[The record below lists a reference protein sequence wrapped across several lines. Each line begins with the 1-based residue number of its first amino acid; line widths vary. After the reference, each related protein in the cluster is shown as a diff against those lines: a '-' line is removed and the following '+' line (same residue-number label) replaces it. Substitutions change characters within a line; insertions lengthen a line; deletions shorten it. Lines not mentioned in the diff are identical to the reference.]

1 MFQLGRIE
9 KLHDYFSACSRRRE
23 QAVFFYRVAGYSGEV
38 AAFLTQYD
46 QAARTNGVV
55 IEGRIP
61 NPDPKQLD
69 YLAEMM
75 GSDFQ
80 LDVGF
85 LTQKL
90 TRWLPRLTGAQRE
103 AVVTAMTATL
113 QDLQAH
119 GKNENM
125 LRNAYIKYMCWL
137 YYKFER
143 ILGRLGGDE
152 LPKILYD
159 GTVSSYELQLL
170 VILARAGADIVLLE
184 RAGDAGY
191 LRCDPTSQYAQLYQ
205 APGLTPFPADFSLRQ
220 LREQGRQQAERQ
232 KLYGAPAGIAPCTNA
247 WMKTPDVKE
256 ILTAV
261 RARGDDPK
269 LFYNAFVVQ
278 YGVEDKLLFPSDM
291 VAFYQ
296 QLKREGRKVCL
307 ENGRLPPPTPEEIA
321 AVRRRNHQTAE
332 QLAADLA
339 ANLQY
344 PNNQQLQTLM
354 RQAFLDVVL
363 EEDKAVGGNLNRLLN
378 KAVYLVAWM
387 KRYQKDL
394 FQNWQAPEVGVFL
407 LFGACSGDN
416 EALFLRLLAK
426 LPVDVLVLLPDL
438 NAPCVLKDPTLLD
451 LHKEHSLPMTD
462 FPVEPSQMRVRT
474 AAYQAEREMD
484 SILYQN
490 TGLYRAKQH
499 QKAEAVTLQTMYEEI
514 GLLWDQE
521 LKYRPGFAA
530 EGDMVTVPVLLEKI
544 CGIKDGPILPYWLE
558 IKKLVTPETTLVTK
572 LPWQTGLEAN
582 PMKPYATQFLRQ
594 GRLQRE
600 KIKQHKDY
608 PYGILRPEIQDYLL
622 DKLQVLL
629 DEKLI
634 AGTYQ
639 NGTEYTI
646 VSTILGLPKDLL
658 RRIQNFDFTKKNPKL
673 IIIST
678 TEETLSLEDSILVA
692 FLNLVGFDILFF
704 VPTGYQSIEKY
715 FQKPF
720 ANEHQLGPYRY
731 DLQVPDFR
739 TLHEGGKS
747 SIRKLF
753 AEGVFKPWDWILQ
766 SPPPARPRRNRTPRP
781 PQSRRRPIP
790 STTSWPTAS
799 RWTRPSPA
807 PRKWTSW
814 PARSRC
820 IT

>member
-80 LDVGF
+80 LDAGF

-90 TRWLPRLTGAQRE
+90 TRWLPRLTGTQRE
-103 AVVTAMTATL
+103 AVVSAMMATL

-205 APGLTPFPADFSLRQ
+205 ASGLTPFPADFSLRQ

-394 FQNWQAPEVGVFL
+394 FQNWQAPEVGVFI

-438 NAPCVLKDPTLLD
+438 NAPCVLKDPALLD

-530 EGDMVTVPVLLEKI
+530 EGDTVTVPVLLEKI
-544 CGIKDGPILPYWLE
+544 CGIKDGPILPYWLD

-753 AEGVFKPWDWILQ
+753 G
-766 SPPPARPRRNRTPRP
+766 
-781 PQSRRRPIP
+781 
-790 STTSWPTAS
+790 
-799 RWTRPSPA
+799 
-807 PRKWTSW
+807 
-814 PARSRC
+814 RSF
-820 IT
+820 

>member
-80 LDVGF
+80 LDAGF

-90 TRWLPRLTGAQRE
+90 TRWLPRLTGVQRE

-184 RAGDAGY
+184 RAGDEGY
-191 LRCDPTSQYAQLYQ
+191 LRCDPTSQYARLYQ

-247 WMKTPDVKE
+247 WMKTPDGKE

-394 FQNWQAPEVGVFL
+394 FQNWQAPEVGVFI

-438 NAPCVLKDPTLLD
+438 NAPCVLKDPALLD

-499 QKAEAVTLQTMYEEI
+499 QKAETVTLQTMYEEI

-530 EGDMVTVPVLLEKI
+530 EGDTVTVPVLLEKI

-753 AEGVFKPWDWILQ
+753 G
-766 SPPPARPRRNRTPRP
+766 
-781 PQSRRRPIP
+781 
-790 STTSWPTAS
+790 
-799 RWTRPSPA
+799 
-807 PRKWTSW
+807 
-814 PARSRC
+814 RSF
-820 IT
+820 

>member
-80 LDVGF
+80 LDAGF

-90 TRWLPRLTGAQRE
+90 TRWLPRLTGVQRE

-205 APGLTPFPADFSLRQ
+205 APGLTSFPADFSLRQ

-247 WMKTPDVKE
+247 WMKTPDGKE

-363 EEDKAVGGNLNRLLN
+363 EEDKTVGGNLNRLLN

-394 FQNWQAPEVGVFL
+394 FQNWQAPEVGVFI

-438 NAPCVLKDPTLLD
+438 NAPCVLKDPALLD

-530 EGDMVTVPVLLEKI
+530 EGDTVTVPVLLEKI

-753 AEGVFKPWDWILQ
+753 G
-766 SPPPARPRRNRTPRP
+766 
-781 PQSRRRPIP
+781 
-790 STTSWPTAS
+790 
-799 RWTRPSPA
+799 
-807 PRKWTSW
+807 
-814 PARSRC
+814 RSF
-820 IT
+820 

>member
-1 MFQLGRIE
+1 MKAEERNGILYPVKVSKVNRMTNGMFQLGRIE

-80 LDVGF
+80 LDAGF

-247 WMKTPDVKE
+247 WMKTPDGKE

-394 FQNWQAPEVGVFL
+394 FQNWQAPEVGVFI

-438 NAPCVLKDPTLLD
+438 NAPCVLKDPALLD

-530 EGDMVTVPVLLEKI
+530 EGDTVTVPVLLEKI
-544 CGIKDGPILPYWLE
+544 CGIKDGPILPYWLD

-572 LPWQTGLEAN
+572 LPWQTGLETN

-753 AEGVFKPWDWILQ
+753 G
-766 SPPPARPRRNRTPRP
+766 
-781 PQSRRRPIP
+781 
-790 STTSWPTAS
+790 
-799 RWTRPSPA
+799 
-807 PRKWTSW
+807 
-814 PARSRC
+814 RSF
-820 IT
+820 

>member
-1 MFQLGRIE
+1 MKAEERNGILYPVKVSKVNRMTNGMFQLGRIE

-80 LDVGF
+80 LDAGF

-247 WMKTPDVKE
+247 WMKAPDVKE

-363 EEDKAVGGNLNRLLN
+363 EEDKTVGGNLNRLLN

-394 FQNWQAPEVGVFL
+394 FQNWQAPEVGVFI

-438 NAPCVLKDPTLLD
+438 NAPCVLKDPALLD

-530 EGDMVTVPVLLEKI
+530 EGDTVTVPVLLEKI
-544 CGIKDGPILPYWLE
+544 CGMKDGPILPYWLE

-753 AEGVFKPWDWILQ
+753 G
-766 SPPPARPRRNRTPRP
+766 
-781 PQSRRRPIP
+781 
-790 STTSWPTAS
+790 
-799 RWTRPSPA
+799 
-807 PRKWTSW
+807 
-814 PARSRC
+814 RSF
-820 IT
+820 

>member
-80 LDVGF
+80 LDAGF

-90 TRWLPRLTGAQRE
+90 TRWLPRLTGTQRE

-247 WMKTPDVKE
+247 WMKTPDGKE

-363 EEDKAVGGNLNRLLN
+363 EEDKTVGGNLNRLLN

-438 NAPCVLKDPTLLD
+438 NAPCVLKDPALLD

-514 GLLWDQE
+514 SLLWDQE

-530 EGDMVTVPVLLEKI
+530 EGDTVTVPVLLEKI

-658 RRIQNFDFTKKNPKL
+658 RRIQNFDFTQKNPKL

-753 AEGVFKPWDWILQ
+753 G
-766 SPPPARPRRNRTPRP
+766 
-781 PQSRRRPIP
+781 
-790 STTSWPTAS
+790 
-799 RWTRPSPA
+799 
-807 PRKWTSW
+807 
-814 PARSRC
+814 RSF
-820 IT
+820 

>member
-80 LDVGF
+80 LDAGF

-205 APGLTPFPADFSLRQ
+205 APGLTSFPADFSLRQ

-232 KLYGAPAGIAPCTNA
+232 KLYGTPAGIAPCTNA
-247 WMKTPDVKE
+247 WMKAPDGKE

-438 NAPCVLKDPTLLD
+438 NAPCVLKDPALLD

-490 TGLYRAKQH
+490 TGLYRARQH

-530 EGDMVTVPVLLEKI
+530 EGDTVTVPVLLEKI

-753 AEGVFKPWDWILQ
+753 G
-766 SPPPARPRRNRTPRP
+766 
-781 PQSRRRPIP
+781 
-790 STTSWPTAS
+790 
-799 RWTRPSPA
+799 
-807 PRKWTSW
+807 
-814 PARSRC
+814 RSF
-820 IT
+820 

>member
-80 LDVGF
+80 LDAGF

-113 QDLQAH
+113 QDLQTH

-205 APGLTPFPADFSLRQ
+205 APGLTTFPADFSLRQ

-247 WMKTPDVKE
+247 WMKAPDGKE

-438 NAPCVLKDPTLLD
+438 NAPCVLKDPALLD

-499 QKAEAVTLQTMYEEI
+499 QKAETVTLQTMYEEI

-530 EGDMVTVPVLLEKI
+530 EGDTVTVPVLLEKI

-753 AEGVFKPWDWILQ
+753 G
-766 SPPPARPRRNRTPRP
+766 
-781 PQSRRRPIP
+781 
-790 STTSWPTAS
+790 
-799 RWTRPSPA
+799 
-807 PRKWTSW
+807 
-814 PARSRC
+814 RSF
-820 IT
+820 

>member
-80 LDVGF
+80 LDAGF

-205 APGLTPFPADFSLRQ
+205 APGLTPVPADFSLRQ

-247 WMKTPDVKE
+247 WMKAPDVKE

-269 LFYNAFVVQ
+269 LFYNACVVQ
-278 YGVEDKLLFPSDM
+278 YGVEDKLLFPSDR

-296 QLKREGRKVCL
+296 QLTREGRKVCL

-394 FQNWQAPEVGVFL
+394 FQNWQAPEVGVFI

-438 NAPCVLKDPTLLD
+438 NAPCVLKDPALLD

-530 EGDMVTVPVLLEKI
+530 EGDTVTVPVLLEKI
-544 CGIKDGPILPYWLE
+544 CGMKEGPILPYWLE

-731 DLQVPDFR
+731 DLQVPEFR

-753 AEGVFKPWDWILQ
+753 G
-766 SPPPARPRRNRTPRP
+766 
-781 PQSRRRPIP
+781 
-790 STTSWPTAS
+790 
-799 RWTRPSPA
+799 
-807 PRKWTSW
+807 
-814 PARSRC
+814 RSF
-820 IT
+820 

>member
-80 LDVGF
+80 LDAGF

-90 TRWLPRLTGAQRE
+90 TRWLPRLTGTQRE

-205 APGLTPFPADFSLRQ
+205 APGLTSFPADFSLRQ

-247 WMKTPDVKE
+247 WMKAPDVKE

-438 NAPCVLKDPTLLD
+438 NAPCVLKDPALLD

-514 GLLWDQE
+514 SLLWDQE

-530 EGDMVTVPVLLEKI
+530 EGDTVTVPVLLEKI
-544 CGIKDGPILPYWLE
+544 CGMKDGPILPYWLE

-608 PYGILRPEIQDYLL
+608 PYSILRPEIQDYLL

-753 AEGVFKPWDWILQ
+753 G
-766 SPPPARPRRNRTPRP
+766 
-781 PQSRRRPIP
+781 
-790 STTSWPTAS
+790 
-799 RWTRPSPA
+799 
-807 PRKWTSW
+807 
-814 PARSRC
+814 RSF
-820 IT
+820 

>member
-80 LDVGF
+80 LDAGF

-247 WMKTPDVKE
+247 WMKAPDGKE

-363 EEDKAVGGNLNRLLN
+363 EEDKTVGGNLNRLLN

-394 FQNWQAPEVGVFL
+394 FQNWQAPEVGVFI

-438 NAPCVLKDPTLLD
+438 NAPCVLKDPALLD
-451 LHKEHSLPMTD
+451 LHKEQSLPMTD

-530 EGDMVTVPVLLEKI
+530 EGDTVTVPVLLEKI

-572 LPWQTGLEAN
+572 LPWQTGLETN

-753 AEGVFKPWDWILQ
+753 G
-766 SPPPARPRRNRTPRP
+766 
-781 PQSRRRPIP
+781 
-790 STTSWPTAS
+790 
-799 RWTRPSPA
+799 
-807 PRKWTSW
+807 
-814 PARSRC
+814 RSF
-820 IT
+820 

>member
-80 LDVGF
+80 LDAGF

-90 TRWLPRLTGAQRE
+90 TRWLPRLTGTQRE

-247 WMKTPDVKE
+247 WMKAPDGKE

-394 FQNWQAPEVGVFL
+394 FQNWRAPEVGVFI

-438 NAPCVLKDPTLLD
+438 NAPCVLKDPALLD

-530 EGDMVTVPVLLEKI
+530 EGDTVTVPVLLEKI
-544 CGIKDGPILPYWLE
+544 CGIKDGPILPYWLD

-753 AEGVFKPWDWILQ
+753 G
-766 SPPPARPRRNRTPRP
+766 
-781 PQSRRRPIP
+781 
-790 STTSWPTAS
+790 
-799 RWTRPSPA
+799 
-807 PRKWTSW
+807 
-814 PARSRC
+814 RSF
-820 IT
+820 

>member
-9 KLHDYFSACSRRRE
+9 KLHDYFSVCSCRRE
-23 QAVFFYRVAGYSGEV
+23 QAVFFYRMAGYSGEV

-80 LDVGF
+80 LDAGF

-247 WMKTPDVKE
+247 WMKAPDGKE

-363 EEDKAVGGNLNRLLN
+363 EEDKTVGGNLNRLLN

-394 FQNWQAPEVGVFL
+394 FQNWQAPEVGVFI

-438 NAPCVLKDPTLLD
+438 NAPCVLKDPALLD

-530 EGDMVTVPVLLEKI
+530 EGDTVTVPVLLEKI
-544 CGIKDGPILPYWLE
+544 CGIKDGPILPYWLD

-753 AEGVFKPWDWILQ
+753 G
-766 SPPPARPRRNRTPRP
+766 
-781 PQSRRRPIP
+781 
-790 STTSWPTAS
+790 
-799 RWTRPSPA
+799 
-807 PRKWTSW
+807 
-814 PARSRC
+814 RSF
-820 IT
+820 

>member
-80 LDVGF
+80 LDAGF

-113 QDLQAH
+113 QDLQDH

-205 APGLTPFPADFSLRQ
+205 ASGLTPFPADFSLRQ

-247 WMKTPDVKE
+247 WMKAPDVKE

-438 NAPCVLKDPTLLD
+438 NAPCVLKDPALLD

-530 EGDMVTVPVLLEKI
+530 EGDTVTVPVLLEKI

-753 AEGVFKPWDWILQ
+753 G
-766 SPPPARPRRNRTPRP
+766 
-781 PQSRRRPIP
+781 
-790 STTSWPTAS
+790 
-799 RWTRPSPA
+799 
-807 PRKWTSW
+807 
-814 PARSRC
+814 RSF
-820 IT
+820 

>member
-9 KLHDYFSACSRRRE
+9 KLHDYFSVCSRRRE

-80 LDVGF
+80 LDAGF

-247 WMKTPDVKE
+247 WMKAPDVKE

-438 NAPCVLKDPTLLD
+438 NAPCVLKDPALLD

-490 TGLYRAKQH
+490 TGLYRARQH

-530 EGDMVTVPVLLEKI
+530 EGDTVTVPVLLEKI

-658 RRIQNFDFTKKNPKL
+658 RHIQNFDFTKKNPKL

-753 AEGVFKPWDWILQ
+753 G
-766 SPPPARPRRNRTPRP
+766 
-781 PQSRRRPIP
+781 
-790 STTSWPTAS
+790 
-799 RWTRPSPA
+799 
-807 PRKWTSW
+807 
-814 PARSRC
+814 RSF
-820 IT
+820 

>member
-80 LDVGF
+80 LDAGF

-247 WMKTPDVKE
+247 WMKAPDVKE

-394 FQNWQAPEVGVFL
+394 FQNWQAPEVGVFI

-438 NAPCVLKDPTLLD
+438 NAPCVLKDPALLD

-530 EGDMVTVPVLLEKI
+530 EGDTVTVPVLLEKI

-731 DLQVPDFR
+731 DLRVPDFR

-753 AEGVFKPWDWILQ
+753 G
-766 SPPPARPRRNRTPRP
+766 
-781 PQSRRRPIP
+781 
-790 STTSWPTAS
+790 
-799 RWTRPSPA
+799 
-807 PRKWTSW
+807 
-814 PARSRC
+814 RSF
-820 IT
+820 

>member
-1 MFQLGRIE
+1 MTNGMFQLGRIE

-80 LDVGF
+80 LDAGF

-247 WMKTPDVKE
+247 WMKAPDGKE

-407 LFGACSGDN
+407 LFGACFGDN

-438 NAPCVLKDPTLLD
+438 NAPCVLKDPALLD

-490 TGLYRAKQH
+490 TGFYRAKQH

-514 GLLWDQE
+514 SLLWDQE

-530 EGDMVTVPVLLEKI
+530 EGDTVTVPVLLEKI

-753 AEGVFKPWDWILQ
+753 G
-766 SPPPARPRRNRTPRP
+766 
-781 PQSRRRPIP
+781 
-790 STTSWPTAS
+790 
-799 RWTRPSPA
+799 
-807 PRKWTSW
+807 
-814 PARSRC
+814 RSF
-820 IT
+820 

>member
-1 MFQLGRIE
+1 MTNSMFQLGRIE

-205 APGLTPFPADFSLRQ
+205 APGLTPFPADCSLRQ

-530 EGDMVTVPVLLEKI
+530 EGDTVTVPVLLEKI

-608 PYGILRPEIQDYLL
+608 PYGILRPEIQDCLL

-753 AEGVFKPWDWILQ
+753 G
-766 SPPPARPRRNRTPRP
+766 
-781 PQSRRRPIP
+781 
-790 STTSWPTAS
+790 
-799 RWTRPSPA
+799 
-807 PRKWTSW
+807 
-814 PARSRC
+814 RSF
-820 IT
+820 

>member
-1 MFQLGRIE
+1 MKAEERNGILYPIKVSKVNRMTNGMFQLGRIE

-80 LDVGF
+80 LDAGF

-90 TRWLPRLTGAQRE
+90 TRWLPRLTGTQRE

-247 WMKTPDVKE
+247 WMKAPDVKE

-363 EEDKAVGGNLNRLLN
+363 EEDKTVGGNLNRLLN

-394 FQNWQAPEVGVFL
+394 FQNWRAPEVGVFI

-438 NAPCVLKDPTLLD
+438 NAPCVLKDPALLD

-530 EGDMVTVPVLLEKI
+530 EGDTVTVPVLLEKI
-544 CGIKDGPILPYWLE
+544 CGMKDGPILPYWLE

-753 AEGVFKPWDWILQ
+753 G
-766 SPPPARPRRNRTPRP
+766 
-781 PQSRRRPIP
+781 
-790 STTSWPTAS
+790 
-799 RWTRPSPA
+799 
-807 PRKWTSW
+807 
-814 PARSRC
+814 RSF
-820 IT
+820 

>member
-80 LDVGF
+80 LDASF

-191 LRCDPTSQYAQLYQ
+191 LRCDPTSQYARLYQ
-205 APGLTPFPADFSLRQ
+205 APGLTPFQADFSLRQ

-247 WMKTPDVKE
+247 WMKTPDGKE

-363 EEDKAVGGNLNRLLN
+363 GEDKAVGGNLNRLLN

-438 NAPCVLKDPTLLD
+438 NAPCVLKDPALLD

-530 EGDMVTVPVLLEKI
+530 EGDTVTVPVLLEKI

-753 AEGVFKPWDWILQ
+753 G
-766 SPPPARPRRNRTPRP
+766 
-781 PQSRRRPIP
+781 
-790 STTSWPTAS
+790 
-799 RWTRPSPA
+799 
-807 PRKWTSW
+807 
-814 PARSRC
+814 RSF
-820 IT
+820 

>member
-80 LDVGF
+80 LDAGF

-90 TRWLPRLTGAQRE
+90 TRWLPRLTGTQRE
-103 AVVTAMTATL
+103 TVVTAMTATL

-247 WMKTPDVKE
+247 WMKAPDGKE

-438 NAPCVLKDPTLLD
+438 NAPCVLKDPALLD

-490 TGLYRAKQH
+490 TGLYRARQH

-530 EGDMVTVPVLLEKI
+530 EGDTVTVPVLLEKI
-544 CGIKDGPILPYWLE
+544 CGMKDGPILSYWLE

-753 AEGVFKPWDWILQ
+753 G
-766 SPPPARPRRNRTPRP
+766 
-781 PQSRRRPIP
+781 
-790 STTSWPTAS
+790 
-799 RWTRPSPA
+799 
-807 PRKWTSW
+807 
-814 PARSRC
+814 RSF
-820 IT
+820 

>member
-80 LDVGF
+80 LDAGF

-103 AVVTAMTATL
+103 TVVTAMTATL

-191 LRCDPTSQYAQLYQ
+191 LRCDPTGQYAQLYQ
-205 APGLTPFPADFSLRQ
+205 ASGLTPFPADFSLRQ

-247 WMKTPDVKE
+247 WMKAPDGKE

-394 FQNWQAPEVGVFL
+394 FQNWQAPEVGVFI

-438 NAPCVLKDPTLLD
+438 NAPCVLKDPALLD

-530 EGDMVTVPVLLEKI
+530 EGDTVTVPVLLEKI

-753 AEGVFKPWDWILQ
+753 G
-766 SPPPARPRRNRTPRP
+766 
-781 PQSRRRPIP
+781 
-790 STTSWPTAS
+790 
-799 RWTRPSPA
+799 
-807 PRKWTSW
+807 
-814 PARSRC
+814 RSF
-820 IT
+820 

>member
-80 LDVGF
+80 LDAGF

-247 WMKTPDVKE
+247 WMKTPDGKE

-438 NAPCVLKDPTLLD
+438 NAPCVLKDPALLD

-514 GLLWDQE
+514 SLLWDQE

-530 EGDMVTVPVLLEKI
+530 EGDTVTVPVLLEKI

-753 AEGVFKPWDWILQ
+753 G
-766 SPPPARPRRNRTPRP
+766 
-781 PQSRRRPIP
+781 
-790 STTSWPTAS
+790 
-799 RWTRPSPA
+799 
-807 PRKWTSW
+807 
-814 PARSRC
+814 RSF
-820 IT
+820 

>member
-9 KLHDYFSACSRRRE
+9 KLHDYFSVCSCRRE
-23 QAVFFYRVAGYSGEV
+23 QAVFFYRMAGYSGEV

-80 LDVGF
+80 LDAGF

-103 AVVTAMTATL
+103 AVVTAMMATL

-184 RAGDAGY
+184 RAGDEGY
-191 LRCDPTSQYAQLYQ
+191 LRCDPTSQYARLYQ

-232 KLYGAPAGIAPCTNA
+232 KLYGTPAGIAPCTNA
-247 WMKTPDVKE
+247 WMKAPDVKE

-394 FQNWQAPEVGVFL
+394 FQNWQAPEVGVFI

-438 NAPCVLKDPTLLD
+438 NAPCVLKDPALLD

-530 EGDMVTVPVLLEKI
+530 EGDTVTVPVLLEKI

-753 AEGVFKPWDWILQ
+753 G
-766 SPPPARPRRNRTPRP
+766 
-781 PQSRRRPIP
+781 
-790 STTSWPTAS
+790 
-799 RWTRPSPA
+799 
-807 PRKWTSW
+807 
-814 PARSRC
+814 RSF
-820 IT
+820 

>member
-205 APGLTPFPADFSLRQ
+205 APGLTSFPADFSLRQ

-363 EEDKAVGGNLNRLLN
+363 EEDKTVGGNLNRLLN

-394 FQNWQAPEVGVFL
+394 FQNWQAPEVGVFI

-438 NAPCVLKDPTLLD
+438 NAPCVLKDPALLD

-530 EGDMVTVPVLLEKI
+530 EGDTVTVPVLLEKI

-753 AEGVFKPWDWILQ
+753 G
-766 SPPPARPRRNRTPRP
+766 
-781 PQSRRRPIP
+781 
-790 STTSWPTAS
+790 
-799 RWTRPSPA
+799 
-807 PRKWTSW
+807 
-814 PARSRC
+814 RSF
-820 IT
+820 

>member
-1 MFQLGRIE
+1 MKAEERNGILYPVKVSKVNRMTNGMFQLGRIE

-80 LDVGF
+80 LDAGF

-247 WMKTPDVKE
+247 WMKAPDGKE

-438 NAPCVLKDPTLLD
+438 NAPCVLKDPALLD

-490 TGLYRAKQH
+490 TGLYRARQH

-530 EGDMVTVPVLLEKI
+530 EGDTVTVPVLLEKI

-753 AEGVFKPWDWILQ
+753 G
-766 SPPPARPRRNRTPRP
+766 
-781 PQSRRRPIP
+781 
-790 STTSWPTAS
+790 
-799 RWTRPSPA
+799 
-807 PRKWTSW
+807 
-814 PARSRC
+814 RSF
-820 IT
+820 

>member
-80 LDVGF
+80 LDAGF

-90 TRWLPRLTGAQRE
+90 TRWLPRLTGTQRE

-232 KLYGAPAGIAPCTNA
+232 KRYGAPAGIAPCTNA
-247 WMKTPDVKE
+247 WMKAPDGKE

-438 NAPCVLKDPTLLD
+438 NAPCVLKDPALLD

-530 EGDMVTVPVLLEKI
+530 EGDTVTVPVLLEKI
-544 CGIKDGPILPYWLE
+544 CGIKDGPILPYWLD

-572 LPWQTGLEAN
+572 LPWQTGLETN

-753 AEGVFKPWDWILQ
+753 G
-766 SPPPARPRRNRTPRP
+766 
-781 PQSRRRPIP
+781 
-790 STTSWPTAS
+790 
-799 RWTRPSPA
+799 
-807 PRKWTSW
+807 
-814 PARSRC
+814 RSF
-820 IT
+820 

>member
-220 LREQGRQQAERQ
+220 LREQGRQQTERQ

-247 WMKTPDVKE
+247 WMKTPDVEE

-753 AEGVFKPWDWILQ
+753 G
-766 SPPPARPRRNRTPRP
+766 
-781 PQSRRRPIP
+781 
-790 STTSWPTAS
+790 
-799 RWTRPSPA
+799 
-807 PRKWTSW
+807 
-814 PARSRC
+814 RSF
-820 IT
+820 

>member
-80 LDVGF
+80 LDAGF

-125 LRNAYIKYMCWL
+125 IRNAYIKYMCWL

-247 WMKTPDVKE
+247 WMKTPDGKE

-394 FQNWQAPEVGVFL
+394 FQNWQAPEVGVFI

-438 NAPCVLKDPTLLD
+438 NAPCVLKDPALLD

-530 EGDMVTVPVLLEKI
+530 EGDTVTVPVLLEKI

-753 AEGVFKPWDWILQ
+753 G
-766 SPPPARPRRNRTPRP
+766 
-781 PQSRRRPIP
+781 
-790 STTSWPTAS
+790 
-799 RWTRPSPA
+799 
-807 PRKWTSW
+807 
-814 PARSRC
+814 RSF
-820 IT
+820 

>member
-80 LDVGF
+80 LDAGF

-205 APGLTPFPADFSLRQ
+205 APGLTLFPADFSLRQ

-247 WMKTPDVKE
+247 WMKTPDGKE

-394 FQNWQAPEVGVFL
+394 FQNWQAPEVGVFI

-438 NAPCVLKDPTLLD
+438 NAPCVLKDPALLD

-530 EGDMVTVPVLLEKI
+530 EGDTVTVPVLLEKI

-753 AEGVFKPWDWILQ
+753 G
-766 SPPPARPRRNRTPRP
+766 
-781 PQSRRRPIP
+781 
-790 STTSWPTAS
+790 
-799 RWTRPSPA
+799 
-807 PRKWTSW
+807 
-814 PARSRC
+814 RSF
-820 IT
+820 

>member
-80 LDVGF
+80 LDAGF

-247 WMKTPDVKE
+247 WMKAPDGKE

-394 FQNWQAPEVGVFL
+394 FQNWQAPEVGVFI

-416 EALFLRLLAK
+416 EVLFLRLLAK

-438 NAPCVLKDPTLLD
+438 NAPCVLKDPALLD
-451 LHKEHSLPMTD
+451 LHKEQSLPMTD

-530 EGDMVTVPVLLEKI
+530 EGDTVTVPVLLEKI

-658 RRIQNFDFTKKNPKL
+658 RHIQNFDFTKKNPKL

-753 AEGVFKPWDWILQ
+753 G
-766 SPPPARPRRNRTPRP
+766 
-781 PQSRRRPIP
+781 
-790 STTSWPTAS
+790 
-799 RWTRPSPA
+799 
-807 PRKWTSW
+807 
-814 PARSRC
+814 RSF
-820 IT
+820 

>member
-23 QAVFFYRVAGYSGEV
+23 QAVFFYRMAGYSGEV

-80 LDVGF
+80 LDAGF

-184 RAGDAGY
+184 RAGDADY

-247 WMKTPDVKE
+247 WMKAPDGKE

-394 FQNWQAPEVGVFL
+394 FQNWQAPEVGVFI

-438 NAPCVLKDPTLLD
+438 NAPCVLKDPALLD

-530 EGDMVTVPVLLEKI
+530 EGDTVTVPVLLEKI

-753 AEGVFKPWDWILQ
+753 G
-766 SPPPARPRRNRTPRP
+766 
-781 PQSRRRPIP
+781 
-790 STTSWPTAS
+790 
-799 RWTRPSPA
+799 
-807 PRKWTSW
+807 
-814 PARSRC
+814 RSF
-820 IT
+820 

>member
-23 QAVFFYRVAGYSGEV
+23 QAVFFYRVAGYSREV

-80 LDVGF
+80 LDAGF

-247 WMKTPDVKE
+247 WMKAPDGKE

-394 FQNWQAPEVGVFL
+394 FQNWQAPEVGVFI

-438 NAPCVLKDPTLLD
+438 NAPCVLKDPALLD

-530 EGDMVTVPVLLEKI
+530 EGDTVTVPVLLEKI

-753 AEGVFKPWDWILQ
+753 G
-766 SPPPARPRRNRTPRP
+766 
-781 PQSRRRPIP
+781 
-790 STTSWPTAS
+790 
-799 RWTRPSPA
+799 
-807 PRKWTSW
+807 
-814 PARSRC
+814 RSF
-820 IT
+820 

>member
-80 LDVGF
+80 LDAGF

-90 TRWLPRLTGAQRE
+90 TRWLPRLTGTQRE

-191 LRCDPTSQYAQLYQ
+191 LRCDPTSQYARLYQ

-247 WMKTPDVKE
+247 WMKTPDGKE

-363 EEDKAVGGNLNRLLN
+363 EEDKTVGGNLNRLLN

-394 FQNWQAPEVGVFL
+394 FQNWQAPEVGVFI

-438 NAPCVLKDPTLLD
+438 NAPCVLKDPALLD

-514 GLLWDQE
+514 SLLWDQE

-530 EGDMVTVPVLLEKI
+530 EGDTVTVPVLLEKI

-753 AEGVFKPWDWILQ
+753 G
-766 SPPPARPRRNRTPRP
+766 
-781 PQSRRRPIP
+781 
-790 STTSWPTAS
+790 
-799 RWTRPSPA
+799 
-807 PRKWTSW
+807 
-814 PARSRC
+814 RSF
-820 IT
+820 

>member
-80 LDVGF
+80 LDASF

-90 TRWLPRLTGAQRE
+90 TRWLPRLTGTQRE

-191 LRCDPTSQYAQLYQ
+191 LRCDPTSQYARLYQ
-205 APGLTPFPADFSLRQ
+205 APGLTPFPADCSLRQ

-247 WMKTPDVKE
+247 WMKAPDVKE

-394 FQNWQAPEVGVFL
+394 FQNWQAPEVGVFI

-438 NAPCVLKDPTLLD
+438 NAPCVLKDPALLD

-530 EGDMVTVPVLLEKI
+530 EGDTVTVPVLLEKI

-753 AEGVFKPWDWILQ
+753 G
-766 SPPPARPRRNRTPRP
+766 
-781 PQSRRRPIP
+781 
-790 STTSWPTAS
+790 
-799 RWTRPSPA
+799 
-807 PRKWTSW
+807 
-814 PARSRC
+814 RSF
-820 IT
+820 

>member
-80 LDVGF
+80 LDAGF

-90 TRWLPRLTGAQRE
+90 TRWLPRLTGVQRE

-205 APGLTPFPADFSLRQ
+205 APGLTPFPVDFSLRQ

-247 WMKTPDVKE
+247 WMKAPDVKE

-378 KAVYLVAWM
+378 KTVYLVAWM

-438 NAPCVLKDPTLLD
+438 NAPCVLKDPALLD
-451 LHKEHSLPMTD
+451 LHKEQSLPMTD

-530 EGDMVTVPVLLEKI
+530 EGDTVTVPVLLEKI

-753 AEGVFKPWDWILQ
+753 G
-766 SPPPARPRRNRTPRP
+766 
-781 PQSRRRPIP
+781 
-790 STTSWPTAS
+790 
-799 RWTRPSPA
+799 
-807 PRKWTSW
+807 
-814 PARSRC
+814 RSF
-820 IT
+820 

>member
-1 MFQLGRIE
+1 MTNGMFQLGRIE

-46 QAARTNGVV
+46 QAVRTNGVV

-80 LDVGF
+80 LDAGF

-247 WMKTPDVKE
+247 WMKAPDVKE

-363 EEDKAVGGNLNRLLN
+363 GEDKAVDGNLNRLLN

-394 FQNWQAPEVGVFL
+394 FQNWQAPEVGVFI

-438 NAPCVLKDPTLLD
+438 NAPCVLKDPALLD

-490 TGLYRAKQH
+490 TGLYRARQH

-530 EGDMVTVPVLLEKI
+530 EGDTVTVPVLLEKI

-753 AEGVFKPWDWILQ
+753 G
-766 SPPPARPRRNRTPRP
+766 
-781 PQSRRRPIP
+781 
-790 STTSWPTAS
+790 
-799 RWTRPSPA
+799 
-807 PRKWTSW
+807 
-814 PARSRC
+814 RSF
-820 IT
+820 

>member
-80 LDVGF
+80 LDAGF

-438 NAPCVLKDPTLLD
+438 NAPCVLKDPALLD

-490 TGLYRAKQH
+490 TGLYRARQH

-530 EGDMVTVPVLLEKI
+530 EGDTVTVPVLLEKI

-753 AEGVFKPWDWILQ
+753 G
-766 SPPPARPRRNRTPRP
+766 
-781 PQSRRRPIP
+781 
-790 STTSWPTAS
+790 
-799 RWTRPSPA
+799 
-807 PRKWTSW
+807 
-814 PARSRC
+814 RSF
-820 IT
+820 

>member
-80 LDVGF
+80 LDAGF

-247 WMKTPDVKE
+247 WMKTPDGKE

-321 AVRRRNHQTAE
+321 AVRRRNYQTAE

-438 NAPCVLKDPTLLD
+438 NAPCVLKDPALLD
-451 LHKEHSLPMTD
+451 LHKEQSLPMTD

-514 GLLWDQE
+514 SLLWDQE

-530 EGDMVTVPVLLEKI
+530 EGDTVTVPVLLEKI

-753 AEGVFKPWDWILQ
+753 G
-766 SPPPARPRRNRTPRP
+766 
-781 PQSRRRPIP
+781 
-790 STTSWPTAS
+790 
-799 RWTRPSPA
+799 
-807 PRKWTSW
+807 
-814 PARSRC
+814 RSF
-820 IT
+820 

>member
-23 QAVFFYRVAGYSGEV
+23 QAVFFYRMAGYSGEV

-80 LDVGF
+80 LDAGF

-103 AVVTAMTATL
+103 TVVTAMTATL

-205 APGLTPFPADFSLRQ
+205 APGLTSFPADFSLRQ

-247 WMKTPDVKE
+247 WMKAPDVKE

-394 FQNWQAPEVGVFL
+394 FQNWQAPEVGVFI

-438 NAPCVLKDPTLLD
+438 NAPCVLKDPALLD

-530 EGDMVTVPVLLEKI
+530 EGDTVTIPVLLEKI
-544 CGIKDGPILPYWLE
+544 CGIKDGPILPYWLD

-731 DLQVPDFR
+731 DLRVPDFQ

-753 AEGVFKPWDWILQ
+753 G
-766 SPPPARPRRNRTPRP
+766 
-781 PQSRRRPIP
+781 
-790 STTSWPTAS
+790 
-799 RWTRPSPA
+799 
-807 PRKWTSW
+807 
-814 PARSRC
+814 RSF
-820 IT
+820 